1 MNNNELV
8 PNVPNMDNF
17 CSLLQYLAI
26 YSFKSAWQIT
36 LRDNIMCVC
45 VCVYL
50 FVCVF
55 LCVCIRAL
63 TFAQK

>member
-17 CSLLQYLAI
+17 CCWLQYLAI

-45 VCVYL
+45 VCVCVCVSICL
-50 FVCVF
+50 CIFVCVY
-55 LCVCIRAL
+55 
-63 TFAQK
+63 